1 MIFDLDAIAPEY
13 EKARQA
19 LTTARAKKTRAL
31 KNWMEIRRTRPGSP
45 AQDMARQALDQ
56 ATKQLSQAEE
66 HLSDVI
72 HSAPEYKPT
81 N

>member
-1 MIFDLDAIAPEY
+1 MIYDIDAIAPEY
-13 EKARQA
+13 KKARQA

-31 KNWMEIRRTRPGSP
+31 NNWLLCLSFPGSP
-45 AQDMARQALDQ
+45 AQDMAHQALDQ